1 LATKKRL
8 RVAYCPTGIIG
19 IGGHNR
25 QTPFGA
31 FLRLY
36 VADGDASPAT
46 IRNYYGN
53 AVQFVAWCGEHD
65 INPATVTGDDIALI
79 RPGGQAGDRY
89 LELSETPEKG
99 LTKTISY
106 GIINEK

>member
-1 LATKKRL
+1 M
-8 RVAYCPTGIIG
+8 
-19 IGGHNR
+19 
-25 QTPFGA
+25 TPIALTTTDSALTTTDIMTAFAA
-31 FLRLY
+31 FLWLY
-36 VADGDASPAT
+36 VAEGDASPET
-46 IRNYYGN
+46 IRSYYGN
-53 AVQFVAWCGEHD
+53 AAQFVAWCGEHD